1 MVTLNK
7 FKESKELF
15 DKAYDIF
22 MKLLG
27 PDDSMTKQ
35 VAKYVSSVGLYV
47 EYLKRQQQQQ
57 QQETQKKSKTKTK
70 AASVNNTA
78 TTSTSTTKNGKN
90 QRKTILHLNQIQKL
104 LINPLMRF

>member
-57 QQETQKKSKTKTK
+57 QETQKKSKTKTK

-78 TTSTSTTKNGKN
+78 TTSTSTTKMVKIKEKQYSTSIKSRNC
-90 QRKTILHLNQIQKL
+90 
-104 LINPLMRF
+104 